1 MHLVTL
7 VRSFRCCD
15 VDVDP
20 MTLVYDL
27 VLDIPKM
34 YMYKKNKF
42 PRSRL
47 SKVRARTIQT
57 DTQTDAK
64 EGITTQHSRV
74 VKKLK
79 KGSVYKAVTGFL
91 F

>member
-7 VRSFRCCD
+7 VRSFRSCD

-20 MTLVYDL
+20 ITLVYDL
-27 VLDIPKM
+27 VLDIPNM

-47 SKVRARTIQT
+47 SKVRARTVQT
-57 DTQTDAK
+57 DTQTDAN
-64 EGITTQHSRV
+64 EGRR
-74 VKKLK
+74 
-79 KGSVYKAVTGFL
+79 KAVSTKPSPAFH
-91 F
+91 FRKFANQ